1 MAILEGTESVL
12 IVDDETFMLS
22 LAELMLTRL
31 GYTVLTA
38 TRGEEVLHMLDVW
51 PDLKI
56 DVAVVDVVMPLMDG
70 FELAERMR
78 KIRPRLPILYMSAYP
93 EKAELRPEQTR
104 NIPFVPKPFTSLK
117 LAGKIREVLDSPQSR
132 ASTQI

>member
-1 MAILEGTESVL
+1 MAILEGTETVL
-12 IVDDETFMLS
+12 IVDDEMFMLS

-38 TRGEEVLHMLDVW
+38 TRGEEVLHMIEVW

-56 DVAVVDVVMPLMDG
+56 DVAVIDVVMPLMDG
-70 FELAERMR
+70 FELAERVR

-93 EKAELRPEQTR
+93 EKADLRPDQTH

-117 LAGKIREVLDSPQSR
+117 LAGKIREVLDTPQSK

>member
-1 MAILEGTESVL
+1 MAILEGTETVL
-12 IVDDETFMLS
+12 VVDDETFMLS

-38 TRGEEVLHMLDVW
+38 TRGEEVLRMIEVW

-56 DVAVVDVVMPLMDG
+56 DVAVIDVVMPQMDG
-70 FELAERMR
+70 FELVERIR

-93 EKAELRPEQTR
+93 EKAELRPEKTR
-104 NIPFVPKPFTSLK
+104 DVPFVPKPFSSLT
-117 LAGKIREVLDSPQSR
+117 LVGKIREMLDEPR
-132 ASTQI
+132 AD

>member
-1 MAILEGTESVL
+1 MAILEGTETVL

-38 TRGEEVLHMLDVW
+38 THGEEVLHMLELW

-56 DVAVVDVVMPLMDG
+56 DVAVIDVVMPLMDG
-70 FELAERMR
+70 FELADRMR

-104 NIPFVPKPFTSLK
+104 NIPFVPKPFTSLN
-117 LAGKIREVLDSPQSR
+117 LAGKIREVLDTPR
-132 ASTQI
+132 FKASTNS